1 MGGTVTLTVAKFRIV
16 CPEFADAGKYPDAL
30 LSLQLEF
37 AQEYVSPVNGC
48 NLSGSSRALAI
59 YYMAAVL
66 VKASALSPEGESLA
80 AQDGAG
86 ITTSASIDR
95 VSVSKALPDFGKSAF
110 KYFLLKYPPYGE
122 QLLALLNAKK
132 AAGIFVN
139 GSFENVLR

>member
-16 CPEFADAGKYPDAL
+16 CPEFANKAKYPDEL
-30 LSLQLEF
+30 LSLQLEI
-37 AQEYVSPVNGC
+37 AQEYVSPVSGC

-110 KYFLLKYPPYGE
+110 KYFLLKYPPYGD